1 MGGLT
6 ALTGSTVLLALTGSR
21 KLLYSL
27 VTASLLAGNLLFLAL
42 PKHGDADPAHAEK
55 AKKDPDSTA
64 KAKEV
69 PSSFMQSLLAVPKLL
84 AKSSA
89 ARKISLCYLSIGFSQ
104 SYERTAPGNF
114 IAVADR

>member
-1 MGGLT
+1 
-6 ALTGSTVLLALTGSR
+6 VLLALTGSR

-42 PKHGDADPAHAEK
+42 PKHGDTDPAHAEK